1 MKVTDGA
8 IICLLMILNVHMKM
22 FFLNS
27 NFVHKK
33 VIVMLITSSMWIF
46 SLNAIT
52 VIMMPIYERIDT

>member
-1 MKVTDGA
+1 
-8 IICLLMILNVHMKM
+8 M

-33 VIVMLITSSMWIF
+33 VFVMLITSSMWIF

-52 VIMMPIYERIDT
+52 VIMMPKYEHTDT